1 MISFKMLPVQGKVL
15 VLLFVALMLAN
26 AQCFTDCLVAHCGSK
41 PMPCHETG
49 KTKADHCAHGHDLTA
64 PSQHFDT
71 PVALA
76 PASALPVLDSRPLAV
91 ETGSPLTPQIP
102 DLSPPAQLR
111 I

>member
-1 MISFKMLPVQGKVL
+1 MQGKVF

-26 AQCFTDCLVAHCGSK
+26 AQCFTDCLVAPCGSK

-64 PSQHFDT
+64 TSQYFDT

-76 PASALPVLDSRPLAV
+76 PVSPLPILDSLSLAL
-91 ETGSPLTPQIP
+91 ETGSPLTPQTP